1 MAEWPEA
8 SRSCRLAPS
17 AMLASPPIVP
27 SLPRAEP
34 SARDRRMANLCLAL
48 LVAMGAAAVVGV
60 MGSLYL
66 ADRHPLLLVA
76 LSPLPR
82 HLLLVAPTV
91 DPVAFVLVA
100 TVRSLSFFL
109 VCFHLGRTLGPS
121 ALSWLEGR
129 APRMGR
135 LVRGIEHAFQ
145 RASYPVVLALVGPT
159 VSVIAGAAGMRAFV
173 FAALATLALVARLA
187 LILEVG
193 DWLRGPLDALRTL
206 VGTYWLP
213 GTLVLVL
220 GIALSRWR
228 GRAGDAVRTRPVGPS
243 RRLPESRGEDERS
256 P

>member
-1 MAEWPEA
+1 
-8 SRSCRLAPS
+8 
-17 AMLASPPIVP
+17 MLASPPIAP

-34 SARDRRMANLCLAL
+34 SVRDRRVANLCLAL
-48 LVAMGAAAVVGV
+48 LVAMGAAALAGV
-60 MGSLYL
+60 MASLYL

-91 DPVAFVLVA
+91 DPLAFVLVA

-109 VCFHLGRTLGPS
+109 VSFHIGRTLGPS

-135 LVRGIEHAFQ
+135 FVRGIERAFQ

-159 VSVIAGAAGMRAFV
+159 VAVIAGAAGMRAVV
-173 FAALATLALVARLA
+173 FAALATVALVARLA

-193 DWLRGPLDALRTL
+193 DWLRGPLDAVRTL
-206 VGTYWLP
+206 VGAYWLP
-213 GTLVLVL
+213 GTLLLVL
-220 GIALSRWR
+220 GITLSRWR
-228 GRAGDAVRTRPVGPS
+228 GRGSESAPTKLAGTG
-243 RRLPESRGEDERS
+243 RRLRASRGQDGRS